1 MEHRQYTD
9 ADYQAVCDFLIA
21 QNRDD
26 RTHINWNWARF
37 EWMYEHPYF
46 AKDMR
51 NAIGLWFDGDRVVG
65 AAIYDMYFGE
75 AFAGVLPEYAALY
88 PDVLKYAYG
97 ALKDDSGLAIA
108 ICDANGA
115 EIEAAEIA
123 GFARGVESETVM
135 AIDLDAP
142 LPVKLQEDFR
152 LYEPDPDEDFRAVQW
167 ALWQGF
173 DHGED
178 RAQFEREEAPTPQKR
193 KHFRRELNL
202 CAVCP
207 NGEYAGFVCLWMHD
221 GTDYAYVEPLCTI
234 PKQRG
239 KGIAKALLYEA
250 LNRAKALGAKTAYV
264 ISDMPFY
271 EKLGFRK
278 TYHYTFYRK
287 G

>member
-115 EIEAAEIA
+115 EIEAAEKA

-142 LPVKLQEDFR
+142 LPAELDPEFR

-278 TYHYTFYRK
+278 IYHYSFYRK